1 MGLVIRV
8 ALMFFFIQFL
18 VVMSIMTVALLL
30 ARREIST
37 LGVSPGW
44 MLSGQ
49 IKQSQFTGRVAFSV
63 PCFAWFALCACAVS
77 TRTGQGSGSAG
88 NRIS

>member
-37 LGVSPGW
+37 LGGE
-44 MLSGQ
+44 SGLDALRSDQ
-49 IKQSQFTGRVAFSV
+49 TVAVHRQGRVLRSV
-63 PCFAWFALCACAVS
+63 LRVVRS
-77 TRTGQGSGSAG
+77 VRLRGVH
-88 NRIS
+88 